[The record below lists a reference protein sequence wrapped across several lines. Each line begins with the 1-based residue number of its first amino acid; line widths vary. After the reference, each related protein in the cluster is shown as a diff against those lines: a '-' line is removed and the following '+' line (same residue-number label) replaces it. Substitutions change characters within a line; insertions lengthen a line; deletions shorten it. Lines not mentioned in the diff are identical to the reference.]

1 MMNYKFN
8 MKLDYN
14 LKLKNRSKVKVI
26 FVMVLLLCS
35 MLMLLNIPE
44 LVSADNSNDVTQELS
59 INIDN
64 IINAIDFKDIE
75 NIANEL
81 DALDLF
87 KTSVKD
93 KVKDILNG
101 NYFIDYTSLSGAI
114 LSLIFGD
121 IKSFVPILFTIVAI
135 GILCSLLD
143 NFKSSNSVSD
153 TIYFVG
159 FAVVV
164 IIILIAF
171 KDILFGLNTIINSI
185 TGQMQIIFPIL
196 MAMLTSIGSV
206 ASISI
211 YNPLLSIFTSIVS
224 IVFEKVL
231 YPIFVII
238 FLMTVIGNL
247 TITVKLDK
255 FSNFLNSTFKWII
268 GFVFTI
274 FTGFLSIQGISAG
287 KFDSISIKTTKFAM
301 KSYIPIIGSY
311 ISEGMDFLILG
322 SVLVKN
328 TIGLV
333 GVLLV
338 FVTIISPIIN
348 IVVFKLGLQLTSAIL
363 ELSGADRLSGFLSS
377 CAKVLVLPIVILLG
391 IAFMY
396 VITIS
401 LIMCTA
407 NIF

>member
-8 MKLDYN
+8 MKLNYN
-14 LKLKNRSKVKVI
+14 LKLKNKNKVKI
-26 FVMVLLLCS
+26 MIVMVLLLCS
-35 MLMLLNIPE
+35 ILMLINIPE

-59 INIDN
+59 INVDN

-81 DALDLF
+81 DTLDLF
-87 KTSVKD
+87 KSSVKD

-135 GILCSLLD
+135 GILCSLLN
-143 NFKSSNSVSD
+143 NFKSNNSVSD

-171 KDILFGLNTIINSI
+171 KDILFGLNAIINSI
-185 TGQMQIIFPIL
+185 TGQMKIIFPIL

-231 YPIFVII
+231 YPIFVLI

-247 TITVKLDK
+247 TMTVNLDK
-255 FSNFLNSTFKWII
+255 FTNFLNSTFKWII

-363 ELSGADRLSGFLSS
+363 ELSGADRLSCFLSS